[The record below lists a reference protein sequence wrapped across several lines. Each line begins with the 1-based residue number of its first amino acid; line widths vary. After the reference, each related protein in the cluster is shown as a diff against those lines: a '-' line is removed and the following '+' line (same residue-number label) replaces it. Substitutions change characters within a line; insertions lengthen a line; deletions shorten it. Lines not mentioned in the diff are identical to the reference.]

1 MKIIAEK
8 YSRYGEEDY
17 DIGYVNWGFDGLDEQ
32 ISMAEKLEKLFPE
45 NTEKILDVACG
56 IARYHQTWLKSNYCV
71 TGIDL
76 SETFI
81 KFAIEYNKDY
91 KKAKYIIRNFN
102 DLDMSNEFDV
112 ALWTD
117 PIELTGKPV
126 NNIYKAL
133 KIGGRFIYE
142 MWNENFFEYQHRKLG
157 QTWTC
162 ENDVYKLVKHQYN
175 PATSTTEHEE
185 IIFDIN
191 NDTMIHKIGLNAKNV
206 NAHCCIQ
213 ILEASG
219 FKNIRF
225 VDYEGKLFDTSDQ
238 NTKRF
243 FMVGEK

>member
-1 MKIIAEK
+1 MKIIKEQ
-8 YSRYGEEDY
+8 YNRYGEEDY
-17 DIGYVNWGFDGLDEQ
+17 DIGYVNWGFDELDEQ
-32 ISMAEKLEKLFPE
+32 IIMAEKLEKLFPA

-56 IARYHQTWLKSNYCV
+56 IGRYHQTWLKSNYCV

-81 KFAIEYNKDY
+81 KFAKEYNKEY
-91 KKAKYIIRNFN
+91 EKAKYIVCNFN
-102 DLDMSNEFDV
+102 DLDITNEFDV

-117 PIELTGKPV
+117 PVDLVGKPV

-133 KIGGRFIYE
+133 KTGGRFIYE
-142 MWNENFFEYQHRKLG
+142 MWNENFYKYHQRKVG

-162 ENDVYKLVKHQYN
+162 ENDVYKLVKNQYN
-175 PATSTTEHEE
+175 AATSTTECEE
-185 IIFDIN
+185 IIFDVN
-191 NDTMIHKIGLNAKNV
+191 NETMIYKKGFNAKNV
-206 NAHCCIQ
+206 NAHCSIQ
-213 ILEASG
+213 ILKASG

-225 VDYEGKLFDTSDQ
+225 VDYEGKLFDPSDQ